1 MTVPWG
7 KIAAFGSLFTFL
19 AVAPYL
25 FGMVSI
31 TSSMS
36 MQNADVAMVEQL
48 VYLFAGAVKAMVPLT
63 VVGAFVFV
71 FFQFAGEMA

>member
-7 KIAAFGSLFTFL
+7 KIAAFGSLLTLL

-36 MQNADVAMVEQL
+36 MQNADMAMLEQV
-48 VYLFAGAVKAMVPLT
+48 VYLFAGAIKTMVPLT

-71 FFQFAGEMA
+71 FFNFAGEMA

>member
-1 MTVPWG
+1 MTNYWAY
-7 KIAAFGSLFTFL
+7 IAAFGSILTFI

-36 MQNADVAMVEQL
+36 IQNASVEMVEQV
-48 VYLFAGAVKAMVPLT
+48 VYLFAGLVLALVPLS
-63 VVGAFVFV
+63 VGGALLFAFFE
-71 FFQFAGEMA
+71 FAEEMA

>member
-7 KIAAFGSLFTFL
+7 KIAAFGSLLTFL

-36 MQNADVAMVEQL
+36 MQNADVAMVEQM
-48 VYLFAGAVKAMVPLT
+48 VYLFAGAVKAMAPLT
-63 VVGAFVFV
+63 VMGALVFV

>member
-7 KIAAFGSLFTFL
+7 KIAAVGSILTFL

-31 TSSMS
+31 TSNIS
-36 MQNADVAMVEQL
+36 MQNADVAMFEQM

-63 VVGAFVFV
+63 IGGTFVFG
-71 FFQFAGEMA
+71 FFQFAEGMA

>member
-7 KIAAFGSLFTFL
+7 KIAAVGSLLTFL
-19 AVAPYL
+19 VVAPYL

-48 VYLFAGAVKAMVPLT
+48 VYLFVGAVKVMVPLT

-71 FFQFAGEMA
+71 FFQFAEAQA

>member
-7 KIAAFGSLFTFL
+7 KIAAVGSILTFL

-31 TSSMS
+31 TSKIS
-36 MQNADVAMVEQL
+36 MQNADVAMFEQM

-63 VVGAFVFV
+63 IGGAFVFGS
-71 FFQFAGEMA
+71 FQFAEGMA

>member
-1 MTVPWG
+1 MIVSWR
-7 KIAAFGSLFTFL
+7 KIAAFGSLLTFL

-25 FGMVSI
+25 FGMIGI